1 MKFGD
6 FSLNLSEINTLI
18 FFSKFNSICSA
29 STFSKPGVIFLYAF
43 CWNNEYV
50 LDNTGP
56 EGLEKT
62 YIDFSINTFPID
74 IGIISLFYYT
84 WGI

>member
-1 MKFGD
+1 MPALFQNQV
-6 FSLNLSEINTLI
+6 LL
-18 FFSKFNSICSA
+18 
-29 STFSKPGVIFLYAF
+29 FLYAF
-43 CWNNEYV
+43 CWNNEYI
-50 LDNTGP
+50 LDNIGP